1 MIAPEVEAICKDIK
15 ALRVQGARKVAI
27 AAVRAMAVQAK
38 ASEARTQTEFYADIL
53 EAADALAGTRP
64 TEPMLRNY
72 LTDTIRFLLFKMKS
86 QKAAPVSKLKAM
98 VAKLEKTSLA
108 EMDANVSK
116 IAEFGA
122 KEIPKG
128 ATVLTH
134 CHSNTVMAI
143 LKRSHELGKG
153 ISVICT
159 ETRPLFQGR
168 RTAKELSEAGL
179 PVTMIVDSAVES
191 FIDKAGLVIVG
202 ADAVTS
208 SGDLFNKIGTAGIA
222 RIAYDHDIKFY
233 SAAELHKYDPLTRWG
248 IMEKIEERDA
258 GEVADTKEFRGVKI
272 RNPAF
277 DVTAAKFISAYIT
290 EMGVLAPQGLAA
302 LAAREFEKG

>member
-1 MIAPEVEAICKDIK
+1 MLAPEAEAICNDIK
-15 ALRVQGARKVAI
+15 ALRIQGARKVAI
-27 AAVRAMAVQAK
+27 AAVRAMSMQAQ
-38 ASEARTQTEFYADIL
+38 ASEAKTHSEFYADIL

-72 LTDTIRFLLFKMKS
+72 LTDTIRFLLFRMRKERK
-86 QKAAPVSKLKAM
+86 APVSRLKLLIAN
-98 VAKLEKTSLA
+98 LEKTNLA
-108 EMDANVSK
+108 EMDASISN
-116 IAEFGA
+116 IAEIGA

-159 ETRPLFQGR
+159 ETRPLYQGH

-191 FIDKAGLVIVG
+191 FMDKADLVLVG

-222 RIAYDHDIKFY
+222 RIAYDHDKKFY

-248 IMEKIEERDA
+248 IMEKIEERDLK
-258 GEVADTKEFRGVKI
+258 EVADPKEFKGVRI

-277 DVTAAKFISAYIT
+277 DMTAAKFISAYIT

-302 LAAREFEKG
+302 LAAREFGKD